1 MTLCSTVGENT
12 DILSGTTEAFPL
24 VSERDSEDD
33 AVSDVFG
40 TSAAEDVS
48 GEIIG
53 WQKWGLNETLES
65 GPSEGTLV
73 GPSVD
78 FEEGLEDGF
87 TEEAGGGDG
96 LEDELT
102 PSPFAFVDVW
112 ALGLDFKGAHTLLA
126 LLLEALEE

>member
-1 MTLCSTVGENT
+1 MKG
-12 DILSGTTEAFPL
+12 
-24 VSERDSEDD
+24 
-33 AVSDVFG
+33 
-40 TSAAEDVS
+40 
-48 GEIIG
+48 
-53 WQKWGLNETLES
+53 GLNETPES
-65 GPSEGTLV
+65 GPTEGILV

-102 PSPFAFVDVW
+102 PSPFAFVDVR

-126 LLLEALEE
+126 LLLDALEE

>member
-1 MTLCSTVGENT
+1 MILCSTVGENT
-12 DILSGTTEAFPL
+12 YLVSGPTEAFPL

-40 TSAAEDVS
+40 TSVVEDVS
-48 GEIIG
+48 VEIICWLKG
-53 WQKWGLNETLES
+53 GLNETPDS
-65 GPSEGTLV
+65 GPTEGILV

-96 LEDELT
+96 L
-102 PSPFAFVDVW
+102 AFVDVR
-112 ALGLDFKGAHTLLA
+112 ALGLDFKGVHTLLA
-126 LLLEALEE
+126 LLLDALEE